1 MFARIAGGRR
11 ARFPVARLLSENAG
25 TKRRVQHNR
34 KTGFHPAN
42 LSERNKKFARLSK
55 IICRR
60 STTKAKRKLKFDA
73 GINPGYVISQK
84 IIHTLQCMEYEGAQ
98 WAYQVIR
105 ENKGVTNEVVSKI
118 ENEREMIEKEKKRFE
133 KKIVKSFNKI
143 TQNKEWM
150 AEKNEENCDDN

>member
-73 GINPGYVISQK
+73 GDQPGLCDFTENNSYI
-84 IIHTLQCMEYEGAQ
+84 LL
-98 WAYQVIR
+98 
-105 ENKGVTNEVVSKI
+105 ENKSKKGGLSDI
-118 ENEREMIEKEKKRFE
+118 M
-133 KKIVKSFNKI
+133 
-143 TQNKEWM
+143 
-150 AEKNEENCDDN
+150 